1 MALNTESGGNAEPV
15 GIRTSVV
22 EIIVAGIITLVGL
35 VVVYNSIELGAG
47 WSTDGPGPGYFP
59 FIIGMILTVSGGVIV
74 CQTLFAKTKDR
85 SIFVQG
91 DELKRVLSVLIPA
104 AVYVF
109 AILLVG
115 IYVASA
121 FYIALFM
128 VILGKFSVL
137 KSILIGVVVN
147 IVFFLMF
154 EVWFRVPLY
163 KGMFEPLAF
172 LGY

>member
-1 MALNTESGGNAEPV
+1 MATNTESGGTAEPV

-22 EIIVAGIITLVGL
+22 EVVVAFIIMALGI

-59 FIIGMILTVSGGVIV
+59 FYIGLILTISGGAIIF
-74 CQTLFAKTKDR
+74 QTLGAKEKDR

-104 AVYVF
+104 AVYVL
-109 AILLVG
+109 AILVVG

-121 FYIALFM
+121 IYIALFM
-128 VILGKFSVL
+128 VVLGKFSVF
-137 KSILIGVVVN
+137 KSVLIGLAVN
-147 IVFFLMF
+147 TVFFLMF
-154 EVWFRVPLY
+154 EVWFKVPLY
-163 KGMFEPLAF
+163 KGMLEPLAF